1 METETLII
9 NSREDFAQW
18 AMDRANCIIVEQG
31 SSLATAARTG
41 DESQIADA
49 ARRSSTPCS
58 MLSTALSIPTDV
70 LARQEPAFL
79 PKCAS

>member
-9 NSREDFAQW
+9 NSREEFAQW
-18 AMDRANCIIVEQG
+18 AIDRANGIIVEQG

-49 ARRSSTPCS
+49 AN
-58 MLSTALSIPTDV
+58 ALGQTIGDA
-70 LARQEPAFL
+70 LLEAFGSL
-79 PKCAS
+79 VDSD

>member
-18 AMDRANCIIVEQG
+18 AMDRANGIIVEQG

-41 DESQIADA
+41 DESRIADA
-49 ARRSSTPCS
+49 AN
-58 MLSTALSIPTDV
+58 ALGQTIVDALLDAFDCLVDTD
-70 LARQEPAFL
+70 
-79 PKCAS
+79 